1 MPPSFWRSFAMLA
14 LLAVGPRAGADQTG
28 HPAEPEP
35 APVTVAIGLKAGV
48 IPPVLV
54 VPEIVLHAPHLFV
67 GAFGIFIG
75 GGSLD
80 GARATYGGELG
91 YEFNQPGKSTPYLS
105 GAVFR
110 YETWP
115 DATGWY
121 ERIGLLAL
129 TAGYEWK
136 LKHLDLQ
143 LGGGALIVVSHETAP
158 PSCPGLCFDLRG
170 LWPPLMPAIDLAA
183 RFRF

>member
-1 MPPSFWRSFAMLA
+1 MSANSSWAVAAVLTLA
-14 LLAVGPRAGADQTG
+14 ATAPAGADQTG

-80 GARATYGGELG
+80 GARATYRGELG

-105 GAVFR
+105 GALFR

-115 DATGWY
+115 DAT
-121 ERIGLLAL
+121 
-129 TAGYEWK
+129 
-136 LKHLDLQ
+136 
-143 LGGGALIVVSHETAP
+143 
-158 PSCPGLCFDLRG
+158 
-170 LWPPLMPAIDLAA
+170 
-183 RFRF
+183 